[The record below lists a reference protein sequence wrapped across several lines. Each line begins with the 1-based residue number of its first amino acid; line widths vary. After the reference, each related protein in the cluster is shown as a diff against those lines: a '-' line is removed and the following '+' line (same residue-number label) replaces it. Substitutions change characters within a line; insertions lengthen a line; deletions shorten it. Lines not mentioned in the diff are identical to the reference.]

1 MPQQIIGV
9 DLGTY
14 TIKAVILTTKPKLQ
28 WVAYDEEPV
37 LAPIVGAAA
46 ATAATAAAP
55 AAEAADAEA
64 QGDQEETQSAEAP
77 QAPEPEGD
85 ATSAAAEEQ
94 SLEQALEPW
103 IAALERLMARMELN
117 FAEDLVTFVPANRA
131 MTIQLRELPFGER
144 KDLMK
149 ILPGLL
155 MDRLPLPMDKVI
167 YEFRPLSRSATQ
179 HEALVAFARRDQ
191 LRTTLDELALG
202 QVDPRQLT
210 LPEWSLE
217 MAAMAAIAQ
226 PQEKT
231 FAVLDLGHEHT
242 RVIVMERGK
251 PVMARTIKF
260 GGKQVEQAIAQ
271 RFKIPVEE
279 AHKIKHHSGAIF
291 EPGQT
296 EDASLAAMSEAI
308 TRAFMP
314 IVRDMRRT
322 FQALYASD
330 RTQLEAIY
338 LCGGT
343 SQLRQL
349 PRFLSQEFGV
359 EVSML
364 PLERLELDPSLP
376 EGTRRSLVMAYSL
389 ALMLSDDAKNSTLNL
404 RLGPFAYKGR
414 SSYVRAQAIKYGV
427 IAGVLLGLLLS
438 ALWMQQRDLNA
449 RRDAMRASVGKQT
462 KLVLGT
468 SVYDKKTLDRIID
481 AEAGAT
487 TSIAPKMS
495 AYKLTYE
502 IISRVS
508 EGTKLELQRL
518 EVDVGRNLIQVYGT
532 TTTPQAVDKL
542 VSDLEQLR
550 CLDEIRKDKLKVKNE
565 NEATFELQI
574 KSGCS

>member
-14 TIKAVILTTKPKLQ
+14 TIKAVVLTTKPKLQ

-37 LAPIVGAAA
+37 LAHADGVAATASPSADEEGAASAESATPAQEPAAPAPAGDAAA
-46 ATAATAAAP
+46 A
-55 AAEAADAEA
+55 EAGGE
-64 QGDQEETQSAEAP
+64 DQELA
-77 QAPEPEGD
+77 
-85 ATSAAAEEQ
+85 
-94 SLEQALEPW
+94 QALEPW

-144 KDLMK
+144 KDLIK

-167 YEFRPLSRSATQ
+167 YEFRPLSRNATQ

-191 LRTTLDELALG
+191 LRTTLDELQLG

-231 FAVLDLGHEHT
+231 FALLDLGHEHT

-260 GGKQVEQAIAQ
+260 GGKQVELAIAQ

-291 EPGQT
+291 EAGQT

-359 EVSML
+359 EVEML
-364 PLERLELDPSLP
+364 PLDQLELDEALP
-376 EGTRRSLVMAYSL
+376 EGTRRSLIMAYSL

-495 AYKLTYE
+495 AYQLTYE

-508 EGTKLELQRL
+508 DGTKLELQRL